1 MATISKSI
9 DIDAPVERVFA
20 FFNEP
25 NNLPE
30 IWPSILEVSN
40 VERKA
45 DGNYGFN
52 WIYKM
57 VGIRFHGRSDT
68 TLFEKNKRVAMKS
81 ETGIPSKF
89 DYVYES
95 AGNKTRLTMNV
106 EYTVPGQVLGKLAAS
121 IVNRINEHEAETV
134 LQNLK
139 VRMELSA
146 EKATGAEASVH

>member
-9 DIDAPVERVFA
+9 DIDAPVEQVFA

-25 NNLPE
+25 SNLPE
-30 IWPSILEVSN
+30 IWPSMLEVSN

-45 DGNYGFN
+45 DGNYGFD
-52 WIYKM
+52 WQYKM
-57 VGIRFHGRSDT
+57 VGIRFRGRSDST
-68 TLFEKNKRVAMKS
+68 VFEKNKRVVLKS
-81 ETGIPSKF
+81 ETGIPNNI

-95 AGNKTRLTMNV
+95 VGNKTRLSMNV
-106 EYTVPGQVLGKLAAS
+106 DYTVPGQVLGKLAAP

-139 VRMELSA
+139 VRMEMA
-146 EKATGAEASVH
+146 KGAAVGAEATVH